1 MDALEQLL
9 RGLTP
14 QVLNAVLR
22 KYGDF
27 DLCEDAVQEAML
39 AAAAQ
44 WPHEGVPRN
53 PKAWLI
59 TAASRR
65 RIDLWRSERA
75 RRERE
80 DAAAVVEVGDLE
92 PVAGVDDTLTL
103 YLLCC
108 HPALT
113 EASQIALTLRAVGGL
128 TTSEIAS
135 ALLVSESTVSQRI
148 LRAKK
153 RIRDTGAEFL
163 LPTAAD
169 RQSRMPA
176 LLRVLYL
183 VFNEGYAASSG
194 GSLIRVE
201 LSAEAI
207 RLARQL
213 HELLPADGEVAGLL
227 ALMLLADARRPARTR
242 SDGAIVALADQDR
255 TLWNRCAITEGT
267 ALLERTLA
275 TAALGPYQL
284 QAAIAAVH
292 DQAATA
298 AETDWPQILGL
309 YDLLRLVAPGPMVEL
324 NRIVAVAMVHGP
336 TAGLEQLAVAAQDP
350 VLGKHYRGDAVRA
363 HLLEMAGDHDGARH
377 YYRLAARRTLSL
389 PEQRY
394 LESRAA
400 PPAAQEQRD
409 A

>member
-1 MDALEQLL
+1 MDALELLL

-14 QVLNAVLR
+14 QVFNAVLR

-39 AAAAQ
+39 AAAVQ

-65 RIDLWRSERA
+65 RIDLWRSEQA

-80 DAAAVVEVGDLE
+80 DAAAVVSAPELE
-92 PVAGVDDTLTL
+92 SAASVDDTLTL

-108 HPALT
+108 HPSLT

-148 LRAKK
+148 LRAKR
-153 RIRDTGAEFL
+153 RIKDTGAEFL
-163 LPTAAD
+163 LPTPEE
-169 RQSRMPA
+169 RQGRMPA

-201 LSAEAI
+201 LTAEAI

-213 HELLPADGEVAGLL
+213 HELLPEDGELTGLL
-227 ALMLLADARRPARTR
+227 ALMLLTDARRPARTR

-255 TLWNRCAITEGT
+255 TLWNRCAIEEGI
-267 ALLERTLA
+267 ALLEQTLP
-275 TAALGPYQL
+275 TAAVVGPYQL

-292 DQAATA
+292 AQPATA
-298 AETDWPQILGL
+298 ADTDWPQILGL
-309 YDLLRLVAPGPMVEL
+309 YDLLRMVAPGPMVEL

-336 TAGLEQLAVAAQDP
+336 AAGLQELDVASEDP
-350 VLGKHYRGDAVRA
+350 VLLRHYRGHAVRA
-363 HLLEMAGDHDGARH
+363 HLLEMTGDSEAARH
-377 YYRLAARRTLSL
+377 YYRLAARGTLSL

-400 PPAAQEQRD
+400 PPSI
-409 A
+409 

>member
-22 KYGDF
+22 KHGDF

-39 AAAAQ
+39 AAAVQ
-44 WPHEGVPRN
+44 WPHEGIPRN

-80 DAAAVVEVGDLE
+80 DAAAVVEVPDLE

-108 HPALT
+108 HPSLT

-153 RIRDTGAEFL
+153 RIRDTGAEFG
-163 LPTAAD
+163 LPSPAE

-183 VFNEGYAASSG
+183 VFNEGYSASSG
-194 GSLIRVE
+194 GSLLRVE

-227 ALMLLADARRPARTR
+227 ALMLLTDARRPARTR

-255 TLWNRCAITEGT
+255 TLWNRAAITEGT
-267 ALLERTLA
+267 ALLEQTLT
-275 TAALGPYQL
+275 TAPIGPYQL
-284 QAAIAAVH
+284 QAAIAALH

-309 YDLLRLVAPGPMVEL
+309 YDLLRLMAPGPMVEL

-336 TAGLEQLAVAAQDP
+336 AAGLEQLAVAAEDP
-350 VLGKHYRGDAVRA
+350 VLAKHYRGDAVRA
-363 HLLEMAGDHDGARH
+363 HLLEMAGEAEAARH
-377 YYRLAARRTLSL
+377 FYRLAARRTLSL

-394 LESRAA
+394 LASRGA
-400 PPAAQEQRD
+400 PPAVAEDPR